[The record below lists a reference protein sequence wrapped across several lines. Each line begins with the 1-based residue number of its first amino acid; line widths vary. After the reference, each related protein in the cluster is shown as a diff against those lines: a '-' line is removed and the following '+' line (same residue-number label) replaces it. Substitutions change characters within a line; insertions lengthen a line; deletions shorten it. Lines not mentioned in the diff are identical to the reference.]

1 MTRRRSEYC
10 RIIHET
16 KEPSRGDYSTI
27 FTEPQKKNNY
37 NCFSIITHKTGDYQ
51 NNCILLVS
59 SSETSRNRTVAIL
72 KISASVL

>member
-37 NCFSIITHKTGDYQ
+37 CFSIITHKTGDYQ
-51 NNCILLVS
+51 NCILLVS